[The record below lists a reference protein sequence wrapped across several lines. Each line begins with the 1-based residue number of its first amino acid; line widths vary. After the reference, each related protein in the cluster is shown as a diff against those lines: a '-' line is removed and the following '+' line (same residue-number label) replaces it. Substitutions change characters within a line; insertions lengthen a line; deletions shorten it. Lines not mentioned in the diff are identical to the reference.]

1 MVYKGNYGRKT
12 KKFIPTRVIFNKP
25 ISGKS
30 PTINIFE
37 GLFCIFVIGYIRK
50 LRYISLFFFLFISVF
65 TVFAQP
71 ANDSYDKAIPLTEP
85 SKCSADAGYSNIN
98 ATDEGTFATAPQWP
112 AGQTG
117 RDVWFRFTAS
127 AYDVN
132 ITVTGAS
139 TGGGTTG
146 GTLQN
151 PLIALYTIEALGN
164 SISSSTQV
172 GSLATTG
179 TGISTYY
186 KGALIVGKI
195 YYIRVSARN
204 NATGTFKLC
213 LNNYFAPLKAG
224 QDFSTSSILC
234 DKKSF
239 TESNVSGSG
248 TNNRETAGSCLSNE
262 SNSVWYKWTAA
273 NNGTLTMDI
282 TPTVNSDDIDWV
294 LYDLGPS
301 GNFSTKTLLRC
312 AVGHGV
318 DNRDCPTEPLYFK
331 TGMNMTSTDITE
343 ESGCGRGGQDG
354 YLKYIDMQ
362 QGHTYALLVDN
373 FSNGN
378 NGFKLEFG
386 GTGEFVGPEA
396 KITLTKNFPCS
407 PNQSFTFNST
417 GSKNFTKAEWNF
429 GEGAIIA
436 TANTAGPHTVT
447 YSSPGFKTA
456 VLQVFNDIGCAVS
469 ITESFLVGLKPAL
482 PQING
487 LKPRYCIGETIDL
500 STPILIGATYS
511 WTGPKGFTSDA
522 AEIKVPVDDA
532 GRAGIY
538 SVTVSLNGCTSDP
551 ATVNIA
557 SIGQTPTASFV
568 ITRNNPCT
576 IFQSF
581 TFSNSSKDF
590 QKLKWDF
597 GLGSNIPP
605 GSSTPVNTVIYSSS
619 GTKTI
624 RLEAEG
630 SSGCISVFT
639 EEIIVAISPVKPVI
653 IANKPDFCLND
664 VIRLS
669 TTAQSDVIYNWKGPN
684 GFSSNLQSPEIPVTS
699 EIVAGTY
706 TLILSRGNCS
716 TEEVSIV
723 VPPIYKNP
731 VAAFRSEPKAPVK
744 LSFPIRVRFF
754 NESKDADAFLW
765 DFGDG
770 NTSTDKDPEH
780 TYLGTG
786 NFDVTLTVFKSSV
799 CSASVAQGQFM
810 ISANNILFIPNTFTP
825 NNDVLNDEFVISMT
839 NIKTY
844 RIQIFNRFGVS
855 MFVSDDLFNPWK
867 GTFKNEPLPVG
878 TYYYLIDAIDF
889 NGNIIKKTGPVTI
902 LR

>member
-1 MVYKGNYGRKT
+1 M
-12 KKFIPTRVIFNKP
+12 
-25 ISGKS
+25 
-30 PTINIFE
+30 
-37 GLFCIFVIGYIRK
+37 
-50 LRYISLFFFLFISVF
+50 F
-65 TVFAQP
+65 TAFAQP
-71 ANDSYDKAIPLTEP
+71 ANDSWDKAIPLTEP

-98 ATDEGTFATAPQWP
+98 ALDEGTFGTAPQWP

-117 RDVWFRFTAS
+117 RDVWFSFTAS

-151 PLIALYTIEALGN
+151 PLIALYTIETTAN
-164 SISSSTQV
+164 SLSFSAQV
-172 GSLATTG
+172 GSLTTTG
-179 TGISTYY
+179 TGITTYY
-186 KGALIVGKI
+186 KGALVVGKV
-195 YYIRVSARN
+195 YYIRVSASN

-224 QDFSTSSILC
+224 QDFVTSSILC

-239 TESNVSGSG
+239 TESNVSGAG
-248 TNNRETAGSCLSNE
+248 TNNRETAGSCLGQE

-301 GNFSTKTLLRC
+301 GSFSTKTLLRC

-318 DNRDCPTEPLYFK
+318 DNTACPNEALYFK
-331 TGMNMTSTDITE
+331 TGMNLTSTDITE

-396 KITLTKNFPCS
+396 KIVLTKNQACS
-407 PNQSFTFNST
+407 PTQSFTFNNT
-417 GSKNFTKAEWNF
+417 GSKNYTRAEWNF
-429 GEGAIIA
+429 GEGASIV
-436 TANTAGPHTVT
+436 TPNTAGPHTVT

-456 VLQVFNDIGCAVS
+456 VLQVFNAEGCAVS

-482 PQING
+482 PQISG
-487 LKPRYCIGETIDL
+487 LKPRYCIGETIEL
-500 STPILIGATYS
+500 SIPILDGASYS
-511 WTGPKGFTSDA
+511 WTGPGGFTSTT
-522 AEIKVPVDDA
+522 AEIKVPVDGA
-532 GRAGIY
+532 GKAGIY

-551 ATVNIA
+551 ASVNIA
-557 SIGQTPTASFV
+557 SIGQTPTASFI
-568 ITRNNPCT
+568 ITNNNPCT
-576 IFQSF
+576 VGQSF
-581 TFSNSSKDF
+581 TFTNSSKDF
-590 QKLKWDF
+590 QKLRWDF
-597 GLGSNIPP
+597 GTGSNIPP
-605 GSSTPVNTVIYSSS
+605 GGSNPVNTITYSSS

-630 SSGCISVFT
+630 SSGCINVFT
-639 EEIIVAISPVKPVI
+639 QEIIVALSPVKPI
-653 IANKPDFCLND
+653 IIVNKPDFCLTD

-669 TTAQSDVIYNWKGPN
+669 TAAQTDVIYNWTGPN
-684 GFSSNLQSPEIPVTS
+684 NFSSNLQSPEIAVTS
-699 EIVAGTY
+699 VAMAGTY
-706 TLILSRGNCS
+706 TLTLSRGNCS
-716 TEEVSIV
+716 TESVSIV

-731 VAAFRSEPKAPVK
+731 VAAFRSEPKPPAK
-744 LSFPIRVRFF
+744 LSFPILVRFF
-754 NESKDADAFLW
+754 NESTDADAFLW

-780 TYLGTG
+780 TYLTAGD
-786 NFDVTLTVFKSSV
+786 FDVLLTVFKSSV
-799 CSASVAQGQFM
+799 CSASTAQGQFM

-825 NNDVLNDEFVISMT
+825 NNDALNDEFVISMT

-844 RIQIFNRFGVS
+844 RIKIFNRFGVP
-855 MFVSDDLFNPWK
+855 MFVSDDLFNHWK
-867 GTFKNEPLPVG
+867 GTFRNESLPVG
-878 TYYYLIDAIDF
+878 TYYYLIDAVDF
-889 NGNIIKKTGPVTI
+889 NGNLIKKTGPVTI